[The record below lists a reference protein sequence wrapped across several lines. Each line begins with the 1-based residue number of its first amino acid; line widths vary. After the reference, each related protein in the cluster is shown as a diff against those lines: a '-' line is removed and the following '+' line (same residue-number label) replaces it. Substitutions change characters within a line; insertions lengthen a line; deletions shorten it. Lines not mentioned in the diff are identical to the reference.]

1 MHVLHERPLRHD
13 GNAESVCFFGSDGM
27 MQGGN

>member
-13 GNAESVCFFGSDGM
+13 GNAESVCFFWLRWYDAGW
-27 MQGGN
+27 